1 MEKFKN
7 SEIMSENM
15 QREQAKLDRLEHPS
29 AFHVKQPLFFGFKN
43 KSENRRAGGA
53 KIFKKDIFIKD

>member
-1 MEKFKN
+1 
-7 SEIMSENM
+7 M